1 MWNIDL
7 LDLYSNNLKQ
17 IRNKLNISVKD
28 LSNIIGIPERT
39 ICSYERKERLCS
51 TEIITLLSKKM
62 HVNANWFVTGNGEMF
77 LTKVSTIG
85 DRILKVINQSN
96 ISKCQMAV
104 LLSIDELQL
113 ENLINGSDLP
123 NLNIL
128 NALKQKFK
136 ISINWLLYGE

>member
-1 MWNIDL
+1 MENIDL

-39 ICSYERKERLCS
+39 IWSYERKERLCS
-51 TEIITLLSKKM
+51 AEIITMLSKKM
-62 HVNANWFVTGNGEMF
+62 QVNANWFVTGKGDMF

-85 DRILKVINQSN
+85 DRILNVINQNN

-104 LLSIDELQL
+104 LLSINELQL
-113 ENLINGSDLP
+113 EKLINGSDLP

-128 NALKQKFK
+128 NALKQNFK
-136 ISINWLLYGE
+136 ISIDWLLYGE